1 MEVLKCSNIIKAF
14 DGQVLFQAPELIVNQ
29 GDRIGLVGSNGSG
42 KSTLLKMIVGED
54 RDYRGRITL
63 KKSFA
68 YVPQLK
74 EPSKASGGEEA
85 FGAIR
90 EALSRPVDL
99 LILDEPT
106 SNLDARH
113 LARLLE
119 ALSQFPG
126 AVILVSHD
134 RAFLDQTVQQIW
146 AIDQGQ
152 ISLYPGNYSHYKAEK
167 QKEVERQAAAYAGY
181 KNKLD
186 RLEKE
191 AQGRMER
198 AKHFKKK
205 KRGVSDADF
214 KVKGYTGRYD
224 GQQKALA
231 RSAKALEKRIDRL
244 EKPPVPQEDRSFQFK
259 ELGPVAK
266 EGARTLV
273 NLQAG
278 SVQAGGRPL
287 FAFSGF
293 RIQAGDK
300 VSVTGPNKAGKT
312 TFLRQIINHDLAGYY
327 ADDLR
332 IGYFAQDFTVLDGK
346 KSIRDNI
353 GLVEQPETVVRT
365 LLASLGF
372 NGYKMKTP
380 VAQLSGGERVR
391 LSIAKV
397 LLGSYHLLIL
407 DEPTNYLDIPTR
419 EALEHF
425 IQGYP
430 GAVILV
436 SHDQAFV
443 QATTDRH
450 YFIDRERLVSS
461 AYLEKKKRARED
473 QVLLLQFQL
482 DRLMMD
488 ERASLEAIRQ
498 VQRELDD
505 LKKMDG

>member
-1 MEVLKCSNIIKAF
+1 MEVLKCSNIVKAF
-14 DGQVLFQAPELIVNQ
+14 DGQVLFQVPELIVNQ

-54 RDYRGRITL
+54 RDYSGHINL
-63 KKSFA
+63 KKTFA

-74 EPSKASGGEEA
+74 EPSKESGGEQA
-85 FGAIR
+85 FRAIC

-106 SNLDARH
+106 SNLDAGH

-119 ALSQFPG
+119 ILFQFPG

-152 ISLYPGNYSHYKAEK
+152 VSLYPGNYSHYKVEK
-167 QKEVERQAAAYAGY
+167 QKEAERQAVAYAVY

-191 AQGRMER
+191 AQGRMAR

-205 KRGVSDADF
+205 KKGVSDADF
-214 KVKGYTGRYD
+214 KVQGYTGRYD

-231 RSAKALEKRIDRL
+231 RSAKALERRIDRL
-244 EKPPVPQEDRSFQFK
+244 EKLSVPQEDRPFQFK

-266 EGARTLV
+266 GGGRTLI

-278 SVQAGGRPL
+278 SVQAGVRPL
-287 FAFSGF
+287 FTFSSF
-293 RIQAGDK
+293 RIQSGDK

-332 IGYFAQDFTVLDGK
+332 IGYFAQDFTVLDGR

-353 GLVEQPETVVRT
+353 GQVEQPEAVVWT
-365 LLASLGF
+365 ILAALGF

-380 VAQLSGGERVR
+380 VVQLSGGEQVR
-391 LSIAKV
+391 LSIAKM
-397 LLGSYHLLIL
+397 LLSSYNLLIL

-425 IQGYP
+425 VQGYP

-450 YFIDRERLVSS
+450 YFIDQQRLVSS
-461 AYLEKKKRARED
+461 AYLGRKKKAQED
-473 QVLLLQFQL
+473 QVMLLQFQL
-482 DRLMMD
+482 DQLMMD
-488 ERASLEAIRQ
+488 ETASLETIRQ
-498 VQRELDD
+498 VQRKLDD
-505 LKKMDG
+505 LKKRGG